1 MDCMIADVGT
11 VFMSAAGWIITY
23 GQNMLCPSPCTKGRT
38 RISPVAIW
46 NINAGTHIHNRNKEV
61 LIWETKFRRC
71 INIWHRGCSVC
82 ERVQWWR
89 VSVPPSLK
97 LWWANLGC
105 VRAVEVLG
113 SRTGD
118 CFQRRCSLW
127 VVEEQGYRA
136 WGRKWERRDSSSRV
150 AEIERLEGTAL
161 DGRSRS
167 FNS

>member
-82 ERVQWWR
+82 ERVQWRR

-118 CFQRRCSLW
+118 CSRGGVPYGWLRSKDTELEVGSEKEEIAA
-127 VVEEQGYRA
+127 VVWLR
-136 WGRKWERRDSSSRV
+136 
-150 AEIERLEGTAL
+150 
-161 DGRSRS
+161 
-167 FNS
+167 